1 MWIAAAFITM
11 VCFGTNNTIFKWSTE
26 KKVSK
31 VHIQFYFYFVA
42 FLLTLGFAIVVN
54 GTIHLNFITML
65 LGAFIGILNANGNIQ
80 MSKAFEKGPASLTS
94 PLVGTNTIFPIVCA
108 GVVFHEHITLIQWIG
123 ILFMLGSAMVIQY
136 TSEKNRRTN
145 YIPWIIRVGLAVFSF
160 GLLGILMKTT
170 SYLQINSLDIL
181 IAMYGGG
188 SIYLVICSLIKRE
201 KWQKSEA
208 NVGSIVG
215 LISILGYSCYFFA
228 LKTGTASIVFPIV
241 SLNCLVVVLAGC
253 LLFKEK
259 LKRYQVIGV
268 FTALLGIIF
277 TKI

>member
-1 MWIAAAFITM
+1 MWIAAAFVTM

-42 FLLTLGFAIVVN
+42 FLLTFGFAIVN
-54 GTIHLNFITML
+54 GTIHLNLITIL
-65 LGAFIGILNANGNIQ
+65 LGALIGILNANGNIQ

-108 GVVFHEHITLIQWIG
+108 GVIFHEHITLVQWIG
-123 ILFMLGSAMVIQY
+123 ILFMLGSAMAIQY
-136 TSEKNRRTN
+136 STDKNRSTN
-145 YIPWIIRVGLAVFSF
+145 YLPWIIRVGLAIFSF

-170 SYLQINSLDIL
+170 SYLQINSLEIL

-188 SIYLVICSLIKRE
+188 SLYLAICSMLQKE

-215 LISILGYSCYFFA
+215 LISILGYSCYFYA
-228 LKTGTASIVFPIV
+228 LKTGTASIVFPVV
-241 SLNCLVVVLAGC
+241 SLNCLVVVLAGV
-253 LLFKEK
+253 LLYKEK